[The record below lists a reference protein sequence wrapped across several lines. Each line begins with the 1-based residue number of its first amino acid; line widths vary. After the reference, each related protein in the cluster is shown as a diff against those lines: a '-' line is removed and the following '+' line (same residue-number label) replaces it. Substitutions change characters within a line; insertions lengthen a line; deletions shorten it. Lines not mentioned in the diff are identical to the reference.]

1 MNIGL
6 LAEHA
11 GAFTAISC
19 ERQRQIKLH
28 GDNPKPLIKWLAIT
42 AEEFGELAKEINE
55 GDNIGAT
62 NVEAVRDEA
71 IQLAACAVALWE
83 STFRSE

>member
-11 GAFTAISC
+11 GAFTAIAC

-28 GDNPKPLIKWLAIT
+28 GDNPTSLMKWLMIT

-55 GDNIGAT
+55 GDNTGAT
-62 NVEAVRDEA
+62 DLWAVRDEA

-83 STFRSE
+83 STFR